1 MTLTSEPKATAE
13 AIRKLE
19 RMLQTESGEPIVVFT
34 KEEADALRRVAA
46 REIAW
51 MHIGRIAQSW
61 KTILTYIGYF
71 IGAYIAFKA
80 GILEWIKDGIQ

>member
-1 MTLTSEPKATAE
+1 MTDESEATVE

-19 RMLQTESGEPIVVFT
+19 KLLQDKNGEPIVVFT
-34 KEEADALRRVAA
+34 KEEAEALRKVAA

-51 MHIGRIAQSW
+51 MHVGRIANSW

-71 IGAYIAFKA
+71 IGAYVAVKA
-80 GILEWIKDGIQ
+80 GVLEWIKDGIQ